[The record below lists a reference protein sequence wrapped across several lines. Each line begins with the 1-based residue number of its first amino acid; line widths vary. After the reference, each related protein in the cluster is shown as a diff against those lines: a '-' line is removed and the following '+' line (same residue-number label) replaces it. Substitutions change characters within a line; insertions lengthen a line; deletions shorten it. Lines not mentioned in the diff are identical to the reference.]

1 MKEITIVVPAGCTI
15 TGINKDGYITGS
27 ISATKHKDITVT
39 ANVIADGASTILEYS
54 GEDAYILVWCHTY
67 KIENIFEDDPIKED
81 E

>member
-27 ISATKHKDITVT
+27 ISATHHKDII
-39 ANVIADGASTILEYS
+39 VIASVVADGVFTILEYS
-54 GEDAYILVWCHTY
+54 GEEAYIQICCDTY
-67 KIENIFEDDPIKED
+67 KIEDIFKDDPIKED